1 MAGRW
6 AAADWLIGVL
16 LLALRTLVS
25 SLRVSRSVRRALRR
39 GEPRPELVRLLDES
53 RKRLGVQRPVR
64 IVECDA
70 VRAPAL
76 HGLLRPT
83 LLLPPG
89 LAASFGEAELRHVI
103 VHELWHLRRFD
114 VGVSWLLSVVQT
126 LHWFNPFVWFAA
138 SRIQEERELACDELA
153 LSCLEEE
160 ERPGYGRT
168 ILKLLERFRVP
179 APVPALV
186 GIVNH
191 KRKMKRRLLMIAS
204 FRDRSRF
211 SILFL
216 AVAGVIGAAGLTDA
230 RGGERQVLVKLDPA
244 AMATMKKLDQRVSFE
259 LNGASL
265 GELLNA
271 VANKTGVAI
280 TQSPELAVLM
290 ESLMPFSIVPT
301 PDANGITLAKGN
313 VATMTLPAAGEPG
326 EHKTFA
332 KRVVVM
338 HTDDKTEAEGA
349 VKELD
354 GEALPGEAN
363 PQVIL
368 FHADKGG
375 PDVSITPGGKVHR
388 ELTINVRENG
398 VESKGKLTI
407 DIAI

>member
-1 MAGRW
+1 
-6 AAADWLIGVL
+6 
-16 LLALRTLVS
+16 
-25 SLRVSRSVRRALRR
+25 
-39 GEPRPELVRLLDES
+39 
-53 RKRLGVQRPVR
+53 
-64 IVECDA
+64 
-70 VRAPAL
+70 
-76 HGLLRPT
+76 
-83 LLLPPG
+83 
-89 LAASFGEAELRHVI
+89 
-103 VHELWHLRRFD
+103 
-114 VGVSWLLSVVQT
+114 
-126 LHWFNPFVWFAA
+126 
-138 SRIQEERELACDELA
+138 
-153 LSCLEEE
+153 
-160 ERPGYGRT
+160 
-168 ILKLLERFRVP
+168 
-179 APVPALV
+179 
-186 GIVNH
+186 
-191 KRKMKRRLLMIAS
+191 MIAS

-280 TQSPELAVLM
+280 TQSPELASLPVQQARFTIKADNVPVHAVLM

-301 PDANGITLAKGN
+301 PDANGITLSKGN

-375 PDVSITPGGKVHR
+375 PDVSLSPGGKVHR

-398 VESKGKLTI
+398 IESKGKLTI
-407 DIAI
+407 DIAN